1 MMPYTNAKTPL
12 RDVLYAFSM
21 TKPIP
26 DAELLDQFIR
36 RYPEYRAALI
46 EFATDVA
53 IDNLRGDDDA
63 LPENAAT
70 TVSPA
75 VARAMSRLQNQLYA
89 VRQIKARSAESKSL
103 AVVENPFAKLD
114 RDAFRNFS
122 KRLHANTVFVGKLRD
137 RVIIPETIPMGFKQ
151 RVADE
156 LNVPVDVV
164 ATHFAAQANMQ
175 SAQQRFKADQKPQVG
190 AQQSFQEA
198 VRSSSLT
205 REQQQFLRSL

>member
-1 MMPYTNAKTPL
+1 MPYTNAKTPL

-53 IDNLRGDDDA
+53 IDNLRVAIDNLRGDDDA

-75 VARAMSRLQNQLYA
+75 VARAMSRLQNQLYQ
-89 VRQIKARSAESKSL
+89 RKE
-103 AVVENPFAKLD
+103 AK
-114 RDAFRNFS
+114 RGR
-122 KRLHANTVFVGKLRD
+122 
-137 RVIIPETIPMGFKQ
+137 
-151 RVADE
+151 
-156 LNVPVDVV
+156 
-164 ATHFAAQANMQ
+164 
-175 SAQQRFKADQKPQVG
+175 
-190 AQQSFQEA
+190 
-198 VRSSSLT
+198 
-205 REQQQFLRSL
+205 

>member
-1 MMPYTNAKTPL
+1 MPYTNAKTPL

-103 AVVENPFAKLD
+103 AVVENPFAITGSGRGRDGQMPANRVRRPPMESKRKAALCVNQQALD
-114 RDAFRNFS
+114 RLA
-122 KRLHANTVFVGKLRD
+122 LAL
-137 RVIIPETIPMGFKQ
+137 
-151 RVADE
+151 
-156 LNVPVDVV
+156 
-164 ATHFAAQANMQ
+164 FAADGTLTLERAYQMAM
-175 SAQQRFKADQKPQVG
+175 DEM
-190 AQQSFQEA
+190 EA
-198 VRSSSLT
+198 
-205 REQQQFLRSL
+205 RENAKGPIPTA